1 MNFNIIVAVD
11 TNNGIGLNNTIPW
24 YEPEDLKHFAKLT
37 KGNGKNAVIM
47 GKNTWNSLP
56 QRWLHN
62 RFNIII
68 SRNLD
73 ISGTNFQSFKDPKK
87 AIEYCIKKEYE
98 TVWIM
103 GGGEIYN
110 YFINNN
116 LVDNIYISKLDK
128 CYNCDVFF
136 PEIPDTMALNSRE
149 NLTNTIKLEV
159 YSSNSGSLMN
169 NPLLMNEGLFIK

>member
-68 SRNLD
+68 NYTAVFCVAPAVVVTR
-73 ISGTNFQSFKDPKK
+73 SGVPDLWGLATTHW
-87 AIEYCIKKEYE
+87 YCRSAA
-98 TVWIM
+98 
-103 GGGEIYN
+103 
-110 YFINNN
+110 
-116 LVDNIYISKLDK
+116 LK
-128 CYNCDVFF
+128 C
-136 PEIPDTMALNSRE
+136 T
-149 NLTNTIKLEV
+149 
-159 YSSNSGSLMN
+159 
-169 NPLLMNEGLFIK
+169 